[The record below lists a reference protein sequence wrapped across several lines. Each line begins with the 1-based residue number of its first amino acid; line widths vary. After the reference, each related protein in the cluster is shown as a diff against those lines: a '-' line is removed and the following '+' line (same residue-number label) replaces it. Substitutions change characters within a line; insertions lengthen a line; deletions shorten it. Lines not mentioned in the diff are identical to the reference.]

1 MRRLANKARKV
12 KDRSIIMNILMV
24 SASYLPMIG
33 GKEAHIFYLSR
44 SLQKMGHDVT
54 VLTRVFGQ
62 EEKIE
67 VAVEKGIRVYR
78 VYSRAYRTPLWM
90 RPLATRR
97 GIQQVV
103 RDLGHLDILH
113 QHDYWDS
120 TWAVLFSGH
129 QAKRIWTGH
138 SYTFSQHLTGHPLMY
153 QITRFF
159 HLKFDGLLAVSQT
172 LYQQCQSLWGG
183 RMPISYIPNGVDTD
197 LFTPDVAVNRADY
210 GIAEDEFVVL
220 CPTRMAEQKG
230 VLYLAQA
237 ANILAPAIKWRFLF
251 LGSDPAINTDSLYI
265 QQVKTTLAPL
275 FERGQ
280 VAYLG
285 NLPMEQMAP
294 LNGLADVVVMPS
306 LWEGLS
312 LSTLEAMA
320 CRKPLVVTNV
330 GGQPELVA
338 HEKTGLLVPPKDP
351 SALAKAILKL
361 YHDPIRREQVAQGG
375 YRLVT
380 EQYSWDRVAE
390 QTAHFY
396 ESILGNKGKRDE
408 RWNLG
413 VSIST

>member
-1 MRRLANKARKV
+1 MK
-12 KDRSIIMNILMV
+12 ILMV

-54 VLTRVFGQ
+54 VLTRVFGP

-67 VAVEKGIRVYR
+67 VAIERGIRVYR
-78 VYSRAYRTPLWM
+78 VCSRAYRTPLWM
-90 RPLATRR
+90 RPLATGR
-97 GIQQVV
+97 GIKQVV
-103 RDLGHLDILH
+103 QDLGHLDILH

-120 TWAVLFSGH
+120 TLAVLFSAH

-138 SYTFSQHLTGHPLMY
+138 SYMFTKHLTGHPLMY
-153 QITRFF
+153 HITRFF
-159 HLKFDGLLAVSQT
+159 HLKFDGILAVSQK
-172 LYQQCQSLWGG
+172 LYQQCYTLWGG
-183 RMPISYIPNGVDTD
+183 RKLISYIPNGVDTD
-197 LFTPDVAVNRADY
+197 FFTPDLAVNRAQY

-237 ANILAPAIKWRFLF
+237 ANILVQQEPAIKWRFMF

-265 QQVKTTLAPL
+265 QQVKTSLAPL

-285 NLPMEQMAP
+285 NVPMEQMP
-294 LNGLADVVVMPS
+294 QLNGLADVVVIPS

-320 CRKPLVVTNV
+320 CRKPLLVTNV
-330 GGQPELVA
+330 GGQPEIVE
-338 HEKTGLLVPPKDP
+338 HEKTGLLVPPKEP
-351 SALAKAILKL
+351 QALAEALLSL
-361 YHDPIRREQVAQGG
+361 YHNPMQREQVAEGG

-390 QTAHFY
+390 QTARFY
-396 ESILGNKGKRDE
+396 ERALLYPSLSDGAYQVSPHPCSNRGKRDE
-408 RWNLG
+408 R
-413 VSIST
+413 

>member
-1 MRRLANKARKV
+1 
-12 KDRSIIMNILMV
+12 MNILMV

-62 EEKIE
+62 AEKIE
-67 VAVEKGIRVYR
+67 VAVERGIRVYR
-78 VYSRAYRTPLWM
+78 VHSRPYRTPLWM
-90 RPLATRR
+90 RPLATAR

-103 RDLGHLDILH
+103 RDLGHLDIVHL
-113 QHDYWDS
+113 HDYWDS
-120 TWAVLFSGH
+120 TLAVLFYGH

-138 SYTFSQHLTGHPLMY
+138 SYTFNKHFTGHPLMY
-153 QITRFF
+153 QITRFVYA
-159 HLKFDGLLAVSQT
+159 KFDGILAVSQT
-172 LYQQCQSLWGG
+172 LHQQCQRLWGG
-183 RMPISYIPNGVDTD
+183 RVPISYIPNGVDTD

-210 GIAEDEFVVL
+210 GIKEDEFVVL

-237 ANILAPAIKWRFLF
+237 AKILVRQAPAIKWRFLF
-251 LGSDPAINTDSLYI
+251 LGSDPASNTDSLYI
-265 QQVKTTLAPL
+265 QQVKSILAPL

-285 NLPMEQMAP
+285 NVPMEQMP
-294 LNGLADVVVMPS
+294 QLNGLADVVVMPS

-338 HEKTGLLVPPKDP
+338 HEKTGLLVRPKAPP
-351 SALAKAILKL
+351 ALADGIFRLH
-361 YHDPIRREQVAQGG
+361 HDPMLRKQVAQGG
-375 YRLVT
+375 YRLVA

-390 QTAHFY
+390 QTADFY
-396 ESILGNKGKRDE
+396 ESLLSNKGKRDE
-408 RWNLG
+408 
-413 VSIST
+413 